1 MNFYR
6 KTINSKSLEQI
17 LNLPPEL
24 RNTDVEI
31 TIRPAKEKSEN
42 IKRRKSMKRA
52 FKNKKFTGVDD
63 LKELHSDSF
72 KVYEREDLYD
82 R

>member
-6 KTINSKSLEQI
+6 KTLNSKSLENI

-24 RNTDVEI
+24 RNTDVEV
-31 TIRPAKEKSEN
+31 TIRPAKENSTNRKKVKFT
-42 IKRRKSMKRA
+42 KRTLKI
-52 FKNKKFTGVDD
+52 FTGVDD
-63 LKELHSDSF
+63 LKELHSENF